1 MQGLEELKAE
11 NERAEA
17 RELAELRADTVK
29 GLRWAFETG
38 NIGSV
43 ETLLSEAGVLSPL
56 FDLIIDRHR
65 VENRST
71 YE

>member
-29 GLRWAFETG
+29 GLRWAYETAG
-38 NIGSV
+38 IKGV
-43 ETLLSEAGVLSPL
+43 EALLSEAGVLTPL
-56 FDLIIDRHR
+56 FDRFSDRR
-65 VENRST
+65 RLF
-71 YE
+71 